1 MRRLTRVGLVEL
13 PSALREVPKE
23 VSKLSIAEVAYYLW
37 LNGSDDDAL
46 GNWIKAE
53 KIVLGGNYER

>member
-13 PSALREVPKE
+13 P
-23 VSKLSIAEVAYYLW
+23 KLSVAEVAYYLW
-37 LNGSDDDAL
+37 LDGSDDAL